1 MAISID
7 FSKILFFDIE
17 TVSQKPVYQ
26 ELDERM
32 QELWGRKARHV
43 LRQYDETPEP
53 EAVAAAYQDRAAIFA
68 EFGKVCTI
76 SMGILSRQEGHEVL
90 RIKSFS
96 GSEERTVL
104 TQFKELLD
112 QFYYDVD
119 QHFLCGHNIK
129 EFDVPYLARRMMILG
144 IPLPNLLNLHGKKP
158 WETKYLVD
166 TMDLWKFGD
175 IKHFTSL
182 DLLAACFGIPTPK
195 GDIDGSRVGSVF
207 WVDQDLDRIQEY
219 CQKDVVTVAQIL
231 RKFSFLPLF
240 TEDQIKM
247 IT

>member
-17 TVSQKPVYQ
+17 TVSQKAVFQ
-26 ELDERM
+26 DLDERM
-32 QELWGRKARHV
+32 GKLWAHKAKHV
-43 LRQYDETPEP
+43 LRQYDEPLSEK
-53 EAVAAAYQDRAAIFA
+53 EVEGAYQDRAAIFA
-68 EFGKVCTI
+68 EFGKVCCI
-76 SMGILSRQEGHEVL
+76 SVGFVSRQEGHEVL
-90 RIKSFS
+90 RIKSFA
-96 GSEERTVL
+96 GEDEWQL
-104 TQFKELLD
+104 LNAFKDLLD

-119 QHFLCGHNIK
+119 NHFLCGHNIK

-175 IKHFTSL
+175 NKHFTSL
-182 DLLAACFGIPTPK
+182 DLLAACFDVPTPK
-195 GDIDGSRVGSVF
+195 GDIDGSQVGRVF
-207 WVDQDLDRIQEY
+207 WIDADLPRIQEY

-231 RKFSFLPLF
+231 RKFSILPLF
-240 TEDQIKM
+240 SDDQIKM
-247 IT
+247 LT